1 MLCRRNSR
9 QVKRHLIDICRVNDA
24 IMIGVFGSTARGEA
38 TSSSDIDVLVRFAK
52 PKSLLTLV
60 GLERQLAAALG
71 TPVDLVTEQSLHP
84 YLRSAVLRDLQVV
97 YEAQ

>member
-1 MLCRRNSR
+1 MKLSEKDIQN
-9 QVKRHLIDICRVNDA
+9 LIDICQAHDV

-60 GLERQLAAALG
+60 TLERQLAAALG
-71 TPVDLVTEQSLHP
+71 RPVDLVTEQSLHP
-84 YLRSAVLRDLQVV
+84 YLRPAVLRDLQVV
-97 YEAQ
+97 YETQ